1 MNSIVKFED
10 KEFELVTVDGE
21 PMMTLPQIAGALG
34 TDFQNGS
41 LSKLYASH
49 ADEFTPEMTRLIKKG
64 GTRVR
69 VFNREGAWLIGMFA
83 RTPKAA
89 AFRKWVITALAE
101 HVDGIAA
108 AVSEPQSLP
117 PLDDLTEEQ
126 IAEDIAK
133 LQIVACMAIK
143 RRWFAELTAELEQ
156 AKKTIKEQNETLRR
170 IGLMLPTK

>member
-10 KEFELVTVDGE
+10 KEFELVAVDGK
-21 PMMTLPQIAGALG
+21 PMMTCRQIADALG
-34 TDFQNGS
+34 MASRNGAAD
-41 LSKLYASH
+41 LYTAH
-49 ADEFTPEMTRLIKKG
+49 ADEFTPEMTRLIKQG

-101 HVDGIAA
+101 HVDGVAA

-117 PLDDLTEEQ
+117 PLDDLTAEK
-126 IAEDIAK
+126 IAQDIAD
-133 LQIVACMAIK
+133 LQLAVCGVIK
-143 RRWFAELTAELEQ
+143 MKWFAELTAELEQ

-170 IGLMLPTK
+170 IGAMLPAK